1 MIDIIMK
8 YYSVI
13 QRRKIPPFVIIWIKF
28 EVIILSE
35 ICHRQISVTC
45 VISKNPSNLKKQS
58 AECWMLVV
66 RDLMVGEIV
75 GYWSRSTN
83 FQN

>member
-13 QRRKIPPFVIIWIKF
+13 QRMKIPFVIILMKL

-35 ICHRQISVTC
+35 IYHRQISVTC